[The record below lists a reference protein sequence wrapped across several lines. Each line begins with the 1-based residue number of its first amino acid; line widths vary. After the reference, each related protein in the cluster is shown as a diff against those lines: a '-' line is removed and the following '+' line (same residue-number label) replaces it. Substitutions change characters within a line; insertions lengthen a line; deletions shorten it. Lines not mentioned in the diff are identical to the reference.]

1 MSNAVEATG
10 DDCPLPVSAQRRN
23 ILCYAIFW
31 CIFYLAAPVSY
42 VGLTHAN
49 LLKGLGNNDTV
60 SNLPSAVY
68 EWLVFV
74 PMLLAWLFPHP
85 RHLKPLSLVAVGL
98 MACSTGA
105 VAFTLWS
112 NAQPNIASAV
122 VIGQAAI
129 FGAANGVLITGLWDF
144 LRRGVSTSRRGVA
157 LGFTFGIGPLFACV
171 GALLQDAV
179 FEGKLLGGYSF
190 GLEFPG
196 NYLAMF
202 AFVTP
207 LLLMA
212 GIATSMFTIPQSP
225 STHSDS
231 STKLDLVDGFKQ
243 FLRNRNVMIAIAI
256 YVLVYSGGN
265 AIFANVSLH
274 AKSILGETT
283 DTLGIQSFLRFGFKS
298 AAGALLGWL
307 LTASS
312 PRATLVATTS
322 ILLTGM
328 IWALTSNGWWFMA
341 TFGLLGAGELFGAHF
356 PNYVASASQKRYVR
370 LNMALL
376 TALSAFIGFSS
387 LAFGIISD
395 RYGRIAS
402 FYVSAGMLVAALIL
416 IAWLLP
422 ADPTPSKND
431 E

>member
-1 MSNAVEATG
+1 MSVAGESTS
-10 DDCPLPVSAQRRN
+10 DDCPLPAAVQRKN
-23 ILCYAIFW
+23 ILCYAMFW

-68 EWLVFV
+68 EWLVFI
-74 PMLLAWLFPHP
+74 PMLVAWLFPHP
-85 RHLKPLSLVAVGL
+85 RHLKPLALVSVGL
-98 MACSTGA
+98 MACSTAA
-105 VAFTLWS
+105 VAFTLWIGVPP
-112 NAQPNIASAV
+112 AIASVV
-122 VIGQAAI
+122 VIAQAAI

-144 LRRGVSTSRRGVA
+144 LRRGVSTSRRGAA

-171 GALLQDAV
+171 GALLQDAA

-190 GLEFPG
+190 GLQFPG

-207 LLLMA
+207 LLLLA
-212 GIATSMFTIPQSP
+212 GIATSMFAIPH
-225 STHSDS
+225 STS
-231 STKLDLVDGFKQ
+231 SSADPATKLDLKDGFKQ

-298 AAGALLGWL
+298 AAGAMLGWL

-312 PRATLVATTS
+312 PRATLIATTS

-328 IWALTSNGWWFMA
+328 LWALTSSGWWFMA

-356 PNYVASASQKRYVR
+356 PNYVASASRKRYVR
-370 LNMALL
+370 LNMAFL
-376 TALSAFIGFSS
+376 TALSALIGFSS

-395 RYGRIAS
+395 QYGRIAS
-402 FYVSAGMLVAALIL
+402 FYLAAGMLVAALVMIGL
-416 IAWLLP
+416 LLP
-422 ADPTPSKND
+422 ADPTPTTHD

>member
-1 MSNAVEATG
+1 MSVVGESTN
-10 DDCPLPVSAQRRN
+10 DDCPLPAALQRRN
-23 ILCYAIFW
+23 ILCYAMFW

-68 EWLVFV
+68 EWLVFI
-74 PMLLAWLFPHP
+74 PMLVAWLFPHP
-85 RHLKPLSLVAVGL
+85 RHLKPLALVSVGL
-98 MACSTGA
+98 MACSTAA
-105 VAFTLWS
+105 VAFTLWIGVPP
-112 NAQPNIASAV
+112 AIASVV
-122 VIGQAAI
+122 VIAQAAI

-144 LRRGVSTSRRGVA
+144 LRRGVSTSRRGTA

-171 GALLQDAV
+171 GALLQDAA

-190 GLEFPG
+190 GLQFPG

-207 LLLMA
+207 LLLLA
-212 GIATSMFTIPQSP
+212 GIATSMFAIPQSSSSLADP
-225 STHSDS
+225 
-231 STKLDLVDGFKQ
+231 STKLDLKDGFKQ

-298 AAGALLGWL
+298 AAGAMLGWL

-312 PRATLVATTS
+312 PRATLIATTS

-328 IWALTSNGWWFMA
+328 LWALTSSGWWFMA

-356 PNYVASASQKRYVR
+356 PNYVASASRKRYVR
-370 LNMALL
+370 LNMAFL
-376 TALSAFIGFSS
+376 TALSALIGFSS

-395 RYGRIAS
+395 QYGRIAS
-402 FYVSAGMLVAALIL
+402 FYLAAGMLVAALVMIGL
-416 IAWLLP
+416 LLP
-422 ADPTPSKND
+422 ADPTPTTND